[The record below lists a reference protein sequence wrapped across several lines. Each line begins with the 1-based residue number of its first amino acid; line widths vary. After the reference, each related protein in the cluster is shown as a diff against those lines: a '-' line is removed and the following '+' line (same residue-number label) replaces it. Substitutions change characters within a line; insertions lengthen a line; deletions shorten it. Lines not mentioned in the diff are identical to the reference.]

1 MPSERPVATVTDLGK
16 SIFPTFQVNVP
27 MPSNVPPPPPAPV
40 STVPATPAPGN
51 SK

>member
-1 MPSERPVATVTDLGK
+1 MANEQNGPVIVDLGR

-27 MPSNVPPPPPAPV
+27 MPANIPAPPPAPV
-40 STVPATPAPGN
+40 SSVPAPAAPGN